1 VIPAQLWVAQESPF
15 LVFNYNSTIMKKY
28 ILFFI
33 MVLFASA
40 MNYNYAQGC
49 MDDGEDDGDAVKIFG
64 FFQPQAD
71 YKILDDAGFGGDKN
85 TSNIYFNRARI
96 GVRGNIPYDFSYY
109 FVTELAPKQSTEI
122 GNPNIICD
130 AFITYKRFAPYFK
143 VSVGQFKSQFS
154 AEQIQAC
161 HKLLT
166 VNRSQVVDNLAGPIR
181 DMGIMF
187 TGSTDTL
194 LGTNLRDL
202 IGYSVGI
209 MNGTGRNVYDN
220 NVKKDVIARLTI
232 KPLSFLTLGANYRFG
247 AHPAQSETAE
257 TDDTRM
263 RYGFDATF
271 DWNNIFVRGE
281 YIYGSNA
288 GSYTTGGGCGGP
300 LEVHEGSV
308 DQAGFYVMAAYMTPW
323 RVQPVIRYETYDP
336 NNATDFDEFPSAKD
350 DIQDIITFGVNYFF
364 NDWTRVQLNYLYK
377 AEESGNVE
385 YPNDEILLQVQV
397 VF

>member
-1 VIPAQLWVAQESPF
+1 
-15 LVFNYNSTIMKKY
+15 MKRY
-28 ILFFI
+28 ILFVFLFI
-33 MVLFASA
+33 ATAASQLA
-40 MNYNYAQGC
+40 YAQGC
-49 MDDGEDDGDAVKIFG
+49 MDDDEGDSDGVKVFG

-71 YKILDDAGFGGDKN
+71 FKILDDDGFLGDNN
-85 TSNIYFNRARI
+85 TSNFYFNRARL

-109 FVTELAPKQSTEI
+109 FVGEFAPKQNSEFGDAAT
-122 GNPNIICD
+122 ICD

-154 AEQIQAC
+154 AEQLHAC
-161 HKLLT
+161 HKLYT
-166 VNRSQVVDNLAGPIR
+166 INRSDVVNNLAGPIR

-187 TGSTDTL
+187 SGSLDTL
-194 LGTNLRDL
+194 LGTNMKDF
-202 IGYSVGI
+202 IGYSFGI
-209 MNGTGRNVYDN
+209 MNGTGRNMFDN
-220 NVKKDVIARLTI
+220 NLKKDITARLTI
-232 KPLSFLTLGANYRFG
+232 KPVQFLTIGANYRFG
-247 AHPAQSETAE
+247 AHPAQSPTAT

-263 RYGFDATF
+263 RYGFDATL

-300 LEVHEGSV
+300 IEVHEGSV
-308 DQAGFYVMAAYMTPW
+308 DQAGYYIMAAYMTPW
-323 RVQPVIRYETYDP
+323 RVQPVVRYETFDP
-336 NNATDFDEFPSAKD
+336 NNATNFDEFPDAKD
-350 DIQDIITFGVNYFF
+350 DIQDVITFGLNYHF

-385 YPNDEILLQVQV
+385 YPNDEILFQVQV